1 MLSLCVCKKKIRRF
15 HKIILWI
22 FKTFKNLHQF
32 FKFGSFIKIS
42 WGPVW
47 AWLVQLFRHLLDT
60 NKQTDKQSINIIIYR
75 LFFVNWFTSWFHSS
89 KLILCL
95 NQIVLTISLLDN
107 IFNQNLIL
115 FMVLPFYGF
124 NYHLKTL
131 LTVKCLHRC
140 KTF

>member
-1 MLSLCVCKKKIRRF
+1 MYVKKKIRRF

-32 FKFGSFIKIS
+32 FKFG
-42 WGPVW
+42 
-47 AWLVQLFRHLLDT
+47 LVQLFRHLLDT

-124 NYHLKTL
+124 NSHLKTL
-131 LTVKCLHRC
+131 LTVKSTPLQDILRI
-140 KTF
+140 FS